1 MSHPAHPHDPE
12 PTPVPD
18 PGRPP
23 ALAALIQEAEAL
35 HAALAD
41 ARTRT
46 ARLVAALR
54 RHRKRTKWMASAV
67 ATLRQLKLPEGE
79 LVE

>member
-1 MSHPAHPHDPE
+1 MDH
-12 PTPVPD
+12 PTPSPD
-18 PGRPP
+18 PDARSAAEPDRPP

-35 HAALAD
+35 HAALTD

-54 RHRKRTKWMASAV
+54 RHRKRTRWMASAV
-67 ATLRQLKLPEGE
+67 ATLRRLELPEGE